1 MSWWLKETK
10 SAWNHNKIIWA
21 ENGIT
26 NYELFKNMKR
36 RKNRLYGK
44 NVNENITDSLFL
56 LTQGKLLKLGSK
68 YGYR

>member
-1 MSWWLKETK
+1 
-10 SAWNHNKIIWA
+10 
-21 ENGIT
+21 
-26 NYELFKNMKR
+26 MKR